1 MAKNKNNIPG
11 ASDDNKNTSVQNGG
25 NTQNKNNNQNNKNNQ
40 NQNQKQNQNRNQNK
54 QNRHNQNQGN
64 NGNNRNKKNKLSVK
78 DEFELREKRLKLVY
92 RVLFVAAILW
102 AAVIITLSRTE
113 ITTIVAP
120 FYAFLLSVSSV
131 FIIRV
136 VKYALGELRCMKI
149 IEQADDSTKTD
160 AETSYGYIWSLFG
173 LSLVIHAALLLFNV
187 AVGNVFTL
195 KFFLIT
201 FAVCGVIHLAFN
213 IVDLVFAILKKPLKQ
228 GYKKSSDIVGAIIIN
243 VTVYSVCSLF
253 LMAALGNA

>member
-1 MAKNKNNIPG
+1 MTKDKNNTP
-11 ASDDNKNTSVQNGG
+11 APAADTKNTPAQNGG
-25 NTQNKNNNQNNKNNQ
+25 NAQNKNNNNQNNKNNQ
-40 NQNQKQNQNRNQNK
+40 NQNQKQKKNQSRKNQNRQ
-54 QNRHNQNQGN
+54 NQNQDN
-64 NGNNRNKKNKLSVK
+64 NGNKKNKLSVK

-92 RVLFVAAILW
+92 RVLYVAAILW